1 LKSKKINVLIVFANP
16 FSTERL
22 RLDTEAR
29 EIQQSIKQSRY
40 RDNFEITILQA
51 TTIRDLRRAL
61 LEKSFRIIHISG
73 HGSRGGLILANEHRG
88 QYIAH
93 PPTLA
98 ELFQRYS
105 SIECVLLNACYSS
118 QLGRLLAPSVPFTIA
133 MDGPINDDAAIAF
146 AVGFYDALGAGH
158 PIDFAYDEGIS
169 SIKTEV
175 SPSAKLPKL
184 IRKGDIPPDEND
196 DTDQIKA
203 SERTYVR
210 SGKFLVGF
218 AVDLSGSMDKS
229 IQNKADIA
237 MSRLRSLD
245 LSLSDLI
252 TNTRISL
259 QESRDRNIETSLDLF
274 VYGFGLRTMPVC
286 DLLSLIKAGR
296 EIITDDVISEYREKY
311 KQEVQTRYKGY
322 EGTGD
327 LARNLG
333 LGGIWTLGEGITKR
347 LGKNTVTKRLL
358 RDKRSIIET
367 RAKSIGDTTISFE
380 EVAQMWDS
388 SEITLDNVKDLIF
401 GNTPMKEVLVTL
413 VGRFQRE
420 LQKRESKTQSILF
433 LISDGKFTDI
443 DPLPLVKQLES
454 MRVTIISCF
463 IHDQDMAQPRV
474 LYNSVDPQWT
484 PEAQLMFNLSSTMGD
499 LPEVRRYLL
508 EHNWTIYPHSRLFVQ
523 LNHSDVLEEFVR
535 VTLSILEDSE
545 AAHLLPR
552 GW

>member
-1 LKSKKINVLIVFANP
+1 LKSKKIYVLIVFANP
-16 FSTERL
+16 SSTGRL
-22 RLDTEAR
+22 LLDTEAR
-29 EIQQSIKQSRY
+29 EIQQSIKQSKY
-40 RDNFEITILQA
+40 RDNVEITILQA

-61 LEKSFRIIHISG
+61 LEKPFQVIHISG
-73 HGSRGGLILANEHRG
+73 HGSRSGLILANENRG

-98 ELFQRYS
+98 ELFQRYP

-133 MDGPINDDAAIAF
+133 MDGPINDDVAIVF

-158 PIDFAYDEGIS
+158 PIDFSYDEGIS

-175 SPSAKLPKL
+175 SPFAKLPKL

-196 DTDQIKA
+196 DTDQRKT
-203 SERTYVR
+203 SERTYIR
-210 SGKFLVGF
+210 TGKFLVGF

-229 IQNKADIA
+229 IQNKADVD
-237 MSRLRSLD
+237 MSRLRSFD
-245 LSLSDLI
+245 QSLSDLI
-252 TNTRISL
+252 TNTCISI

-311 KQEVQTRYKGY
+311 MQESQRRHKGY

-327 LARNLG
+327 LVRNIG
-333 LGGIWTLGEGITKR
+333 LGGIWSIGEGIAKR
-347 LGKNTVTKRLL
+347 LGKNVVAKRLL
-358 RDKRSIIET
+358 QDKRSIIET

-388 SEITLDNVKDLIF
+388 SEMTLDNVKGLIF

-433 LISDGKFTDI
+433 LISDGKVTDI

-454 MRVTIISCF
+454 MGVTIISCF
-463 IHDQDMAQPRV
+463 IHDQDIAQPRV

-508 EHNWTIYPHSRLFVQ
+508 EHSWTIYPHPRLFVQ
-523 LNHSDVLEEFVR
+523 LNHSDILGEFVR
-535 VTLSILEDSE
+535 VTLSILEDSD
-545 AAHLLPR
+545 AAHSLPR